1 MAKKLKNEEL
11 LTYVRADIEA
21 ADLYFE
27 DEVEQPCIK
36 RLQRFLSD
44 QDYYNR
50 LFPDLSSRCSLTM
63 SDVADTVYWII
74 PALMRI
80 FFGSIDVVTI
90 TGRTEEDDATAMQEL
105 CNWTIQRKNKGF
117 LRFYKWFMDALTL
130 GHGVMKIRW
139 KRLIKEVEE
148 SAAMTPDEF
157 MEFDP
162 KAEQM
167 KFISAEEQPDGSYLV
182 KIKRNK
188 LVEDHAVLEN
198 VPVSEFR
205 WLPDSG
211 EVEGLQFC
219 YHRRLMTRSEIQS
232 LVNAEVFDPVTDEEI
247 AGSRYNSDTDGQ
259 LESYYKE
266 NDNQMRDGA
275 ADLDKSRTQYWV
287 NECYGRYDVDGDNV
301 SEDMIVTVIGDKIVR
316 REENDLERAHFAVLS
331 PYPDQYQITGKTIDD
346 AIGEL
351 QDIKVAMYRQI
362 ILNIANNNDR
372 QAIVSE
378 ENLHPTD
385 LAENRKYMRAVN
397 MQGKSV
403 RDVVEF
409 MPESPLSSAVFPV
422 LQEIDRIK
430 ENRTGVTK
438 YNQGGDAGDL
448 NKTAT
453 GITAIMGAANQR
465 IEMIARMFSETGVVD
480 LFKMLVEMN
489 TRYISQDVVIRLTN
503 GKMLNVRPDDLKG
516 EYDLD
521 VAAGVG
527 AGQRQEAT
535 QNMMLLIGQIYPAL
549 TKMGVPVTPEKVIE
563 AAKTLVS
570 QMGYKDTSKYL
581 PTIDEIK
588 LLIEQQQQQMQQQMQ
603 AEQQAQMQNKEQ
615 DLEAKILLEA
625 AKGGSRV

>member
-162 KAEQM
+162 EVEQM
-167 KFISAEEQPDGSYLV
+167 KFISAEEQPDGLYLV
-182 KIKRNK
+182 KVKRDK
-188 LVEDHAVLEN
+188 LTEDHAVIEN

-232 LVNAEVFDPVTDEEI
+232 HVNSGVFDKVTDEEI
-247 AGSRYNSDTDGQ
+247 AGARYNSDQDGQ
-259 LESYYKE
+259 LESFYKE

-287 NECYGRYDVDGDNV
+287 FECFGKYDIDGDNV
-301 SEDMIVTVIGDKIVR
+301 SEDMIVTVIGDKVVR
-316 REENDLERAHFAVLS
+316 VEQNDLERAHFAVLS

-362 ILNIANNNDR
+362 VLNIANNNDR

-422 LQEIDRIK
+422 LQQIDQIK
-430 ENRTGVTK
+430 ENRTGVTR
-438 YNQGGDAGDL
+438 YNQGSDSGDL

-489 TRYISQDVVIRLTN
+489 SRYISQDVVIRLTN
-503 GKMLNVRPDDLKG
+503 GKPLQIRPDDLKG

-581 PTIDEIK
+581 PTIEEIQQ
-588 LLIEQQQQQMQQQMQ
+588 IIAQQQQQMQMQAQ
-603 AEQQAQMQNKEQ
+603 AEQQMQMQNKEQ

-625 AKGGSRV
+625 AKGGARL